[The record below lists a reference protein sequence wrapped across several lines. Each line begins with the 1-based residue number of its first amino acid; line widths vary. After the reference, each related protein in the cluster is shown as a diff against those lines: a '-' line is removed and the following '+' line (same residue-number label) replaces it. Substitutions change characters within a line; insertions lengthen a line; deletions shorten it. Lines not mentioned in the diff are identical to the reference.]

1 MHSLV
6 STANSAGR
14 SARLFSTLTRGA
26 TLALVTCTLLIG
38 SLAVAGVMH
47 PLVIY
52 GDDNRKEVFEDQD
65 AARQIL
71 AESVV
76 AIMPSSAIDDK
87 VAGNVTLK
95 GGNYGKDNML
105 CATERFTEQSA
116 PAYCSGF
123 LVAPNII
130 ATAGHCVQEP
140 DFCHDARFVFD
151 FMIDKEGRDPN
162 QVKPE
167 AVFSCKKILT
177 DKMDNDGSDYALV
190 ELDRPV
196 VGREPLKFAKAA
208 PVVNDSVF
216 VIGNPVGL
224 PTKIADGASVRE
236 NESGYFVANLDT
248 FGGNS
253 GSAVFN
259 ENYEVAGILVR
270 GENDFVRRG
279 GCFVSYR
286 CQNDMCRGE
295 DVTNPNI
302 VGAALDKILSPG
314 TQVAN
319 SVTKRP

>member
-1 MHSLV
+1 MHSSLT
-6 STANSAGR
+6 TARAAGR
-14 SARLFSTLTRGA
+14 SALIFSTALRRA
-26 TLALVTCTLLIG
+26 SLALIACGLLM
-38 SLAVAGVMH
+38 STTVKAGVMH

-52 GDDNRKEVFEDQD
+52 GDDNRMEVFEDKD

-76 AIMPSSAIDDK
+76 AIMSANSVDDTL
-87 VAGNVTLK
+87 AGNVTLK

-105 CATERFTEQSA
+105 CPSERFLEQSA

-130 ATAGHCVQEP
+130 ATAGHCVASP
-140 DFCHDARFVFD
+140 DFCEDARIVFD
-151 FMIDKEGRDPN
+151 FMIDKKGRDPN

-167 AVFSCKKILT
+167 SVFSCRKVLT
-177 DKMDNDGSDYALV
+177 DRLENDGTDYALV

-196 VGREPLKFAKAA
+196 VGREPLKFAKSA
-208 PVVNDSVF
+208 PTVSENVF
-216 VIGNPVGL
+216 VIGHPVGL
-224 PTKIADGASVRE
+224 PTKIADGAAVRK
-236 NESGYFVANLDT
+236 NEGSYFVANLDT

-259 ENYEVAGILVR
+259 DNYEVAGILVR

-279 GCFVSYR
+279 GCFVSFQ

-295 DVTNPNI
+295 DVTNPDL
-302 VGAALDKILSPG
+302 VAEALENILSSS

-319 SVTKRP
+319 SVAKRP